1 MDDSLG
7 DSPAWLLTTHL
18 ALLSFATIGGGVVML
33 APDIQRYVVD
43 VHHWLGDEQFAAAY
57 AIAQAAPGPNM
68 LFVTLVGWQI
78 AGWMGALGATLAVTI
93 PPGLLTYAI
102 GRVSNGRT
110 NGRASG
116 GVGRFGQAVRNG
128 LAPLSVGL
136 LLAAV
141 WVLLDSTHAGWREL
155 IAVALALVLVMRTKI
170 NPIWL
175 IGLGALAGIAGLIG

>member
-1 MDDSLG
+1 MHDSIG
-7 DSPAWLLTTHL
+7 DSPAWLLATHL

-43 VHHWLGDEQFAAAY
+43 VHHWIDSEQFAAAY

-78 AGWMGALGATLAVTI
+78 AGWVGALGATLAVTV
-93 PPGLLTYAI
+93 PPALFTFMVGHVTHRR
-102 GRVSNGRT
+102 G
-110 NGRASG
+110 SG
-116 GVGRFGQAVRNG
+116 GVGRFGKAVRNG

-141 WVLLDSTHAGWREL
+141 WVLLDTSHAGWREL
-155 IAVALALVLVMRTKI
+155 IAVALTLVVVMRTRI
-170 NPIWL
+170 NPLWL
-175 IGLGALAGIAGLIG
+175 IGAGAFAGIAGLIG